1 MPRPLIAAAALLA
14 GNFAG
19 NFASAGEPWARLPA
33 TADLMAVVD
42 RPHDL
47 VAAFLNHP
55 AAKSAQKLSAVRA
68 ALDAPNA
75 RRVEQL
81 AAYYER
87 EMGDDW
93 PTILEQVAGRGVAFA
108 TLTTQVPAPV
118 VAVAEGTDAAAS
130 KAFFELAIR
139 AFEDEVTRQNP
150 DAKLRRGRHAGV
162 ATVHFGDDF
171 HAAQTGTSIVFS
183 NRESEL
189 HAALTR
195 QTKSMPR
202 ALWRARALLP
212 AKPQAVVAF
221 DLVFRKATQA
231 SRDYFENTRREI
243 IPTVILGGT
252 IDAVRRADL
261 VAAGFFVSGDRVEG
275 IVRLNAR
282 RADLPAELALHVP
295 AAGRP
300 GSLPLLEPPGVAYSQ
315 SLTLDVATYWKER
328 ATFVSAAQLLEFEK
342 AERDVSK
349 LFAGPSIGQVLEMS
363 GPYHRVV
370 VMAKRDLPYHAK
382 PGEAYPPT
390 ALVSSMRDPRFGKSA
405 SSILRGAGLV
415 GALAAGLTMADETF
429 DGVKIVTYRFPD
441 GKPLPADPED
451 LRYNATPCFAVV
463 NDSLVVASE
472 PSVIRA
478 LIPELTRPKTP
489 DPAAPAWRAKA
500 YGRGLAAAT
509 VASPEA
515 MISGLIQS
523 RNLGLAAAKLEAKQ
537 LTDWLATLGDA
548 AVTIDHAA
556 DFFEAKFAWTYPIP
570 NAGK

>member
-1 MPRPLIAAAALLA
+1 MTRPLLLAAALLA
-14 GNFAG
+14 GTA
-19 NFASAGEPWARLPA
+19 ASAGEPWARLPP
-33 TADLMAVVD
+33 TADLFGVID
-42 RPHDL
+42 RPHQL
-47 VAAFLNHP
+47 VAALLNHP
-55 AAKSAQKLSAVRA
+55 ATTSARELSAVRA

-87 EMGDDW
+87 EMGNDW

-108 TLTTQVPAPV
+108 TLTTQEPAPV
-118 VAVAEGTDAAAS
+118 VIVAEGTDAAAS
-130 KAFFELAIR
+130 KTFFELAIR

-150 DAKLRRGRHAGV
+150 DAKLRRGSHGGAQ
-162 ATVHFGDDF
+162 TVHFGDDF
-171 HAAQTGTSIVFS
+171 HAAQAGTSIVFS
-183 NRESEL
+183 NREPEL

-195 QTKSMPR
+195 DTKSMPR

-212 AKPQAVVAF
+212 AKPLAVVAF
-221 DLVFRKATQA
+221 DLVPRKSSEA
-231 SRDYFENTRREI
+231 SKVFFENTRREI
-243 IPTVILGGT
+243 IPTILFGGT

-261 VAAGFFVSGDRVEG
+261 AALSLHVSGDRVEG
-275 IVRLNAR
+275 VVRLNAK

-295 AAGRP
+295 AAGQP
-300 GSLPLLEPPGVAYSQ
+300 GSLPLLEPPGVAFSQ
-315 SLTLDVATYWKER
+315 SLTLDVASYWTNR
-328 ATFVSAAQLLEFEK
+328 ASFVGPAQLPELEK
-342 AERDVSK
+342 AERDASK

-370 VMAKRDLPYHAK
+370 VMAKGDLPYRAK

-415 GALAAGLTMADETF
+415 GSLTAGLTMADETF

-441 GKPLPADPED
+441 GKPLPADPEN
-451 LRYNATPCFAVV
+451 LRYNTTPCFAVV

-478 LIPELTRPKTP
+478 LIPELKRLNTR
-489 DPAAPAWRAKA
+489 DPTAPAWRAKA
-500 YGRGLAAAT
+500 YGRGLSAAA

-515 MISGLIQS
+515 LISSLIQS
-523 RNLGLAAAKLEAKQ
+523 RNLGLAAAKVEAKQ

-556 DFFEAKFAWTYPIP
+556 DFFELKFASTP
-570 NAGK
+570 NAGKSP